1 MAALAT
7 TSKSKPRRR
16 SELGLLLVGMIVVTF
31 AYVLATLGV
40 YNQLPAKFIVFVAIL
55 LGVVVLVN
63 LVNRWLVPEAD
74 PVLVPVVLV
83 LNGLGFVMIM
93 RLAPYETLSAPHLA
107 GFQAAW
113 SLLGVAGYAA
123 TLLVVRRSRDLE
135 RYRYLILLLAMFL
148 LVMPLVPHIGD
159 AAENIDGV
167 KLWVKLGP
175 VTFQPVEGAKIL
187 LVIFFA
193 SYFVEKRE
201 LLSMS
206 TNRVGNHLLPDLRP
220 FGPIA
225 FAWAASIAV
234 ILLEKDIGFS
244 LLLFILFL
252 AMLWVT
258 TGRWTYIVLGI
269 IAFVVGTY
277 FAAAVLGQV
286 GERIDIWLD
295 PWKYLVKGTAQLG
308 YQPVVGELGLAH
320 GGITGTGLGLGTPQ
334 AIPVAQ
340 SDFIFAALG
349 EELGLIGAA
358 AVIVGF
364 VLVVGSGLRAALR
377 APSEFSK
384 LVALGLTVTLGFQA
398 FLIMA
403 GVTRLLPLTG
413 VTLPFVSYGGS
424 SLIANYVLVALVMRI
439 SDEGAEAPTPTL
451 RGVRAVTARR
461 AERRRA
467 ARAARPAAAR

>member
-1 MAALAT
+1 M
-7 TSKSKPRRR
+7 
-16 SELGLLLVGMIVVTF
+16 LVGFIVVTF

-40 YNQLPAKFIVFVAIL
+40 YNRLPARFITFVAIL
-55 LGVVVLVN
+55 LGVGVLVN
-63 LVNRWLVPEAD
+63 LVNRWLVPDAD
-74 PVLVPVVLV
+74 PVLMPVILV

-93 RLAPYETLSAPHLA
+93 RLAPYQDSPHLA
-107 GFQAAW
+107 GFQAVW
-113 SLLGVAGYAA
+113 SLVGVAAYTG
-123 TLLVVRRSRDLE
+123 TLMVVRRSRDLE
-135 RYRYLILLLAMFL
+135 RYRYLILLVAIFL
-148 LVMPLVPHIGD
+148 LVTPLVPHLGD
-159 AAENIDGV
+159 PLENIDGV
-167 KLWVKLGP
+167 KLWVKVGP
-175 VTFQPVEGAKIL
+175 VSFQPVEIAKLL

-201 LLSMS
+201 LLSMA
-206 TNRVGNHLLPDLRP
+206 THRVGNHLLPDLRP

-225 FAWAASIAV
+225 LAWGASIAV

-258 TGRWTYIVLGI
+258 TGRWTYLALGI
-269 IAFVVGTY
+269 VAFVIGTY
-277 FAAAVLGQV
+277 FAAAVLDQV
-286 GERIDIWLD
+286 SQRIDVWLD
-295 PWKYLVKGTAQLG
+295 PWKYLPPGANQSG
-308 YQPVVGELGLAH
+308 YQPVMGELGLAQ
-320 GGITGTGLGLGTPQ
+320 GGLTGTGLGLGTPQ

-340 SDFIFAALG
+340 SDFIFAAIG
-349 EELGLIGAA
+349 EELGLIGAGA
-358 AVIVGF
+358 LIAGF

-424 SLIANYVLVALVMRI
+424 SLMANYVLIALLMRI
-439 SDEGAEAPTPTL
+439 SQEGAEPTVLAP
-451 RGVRAVTARR
+451 RGLRAVTARR
-461 AERRRA
+461 AERRHA
-467 ARAARPAAAR
+467 VSSASAR

>member
-1 MAALAT
+1 MAVLATT

-16 SELGLLLVGMIVVTF
+16 SELGLLLVGVLVVTF

-40 YNQLPAKFIVFVAIL
+40 YDRLPVRLVTFVAIL
-55 LGVVVLVN
+55 LGVAMFTN

-74 PVLVPVVLV
+74 PVLLPVVLV

-93 RLAPYETLSAPHLA
+93 RLAPYDGLVHLA
-107 GFQAAW
+107 GSQAVW
-113 SLLGVAGYAA
+113 SLCGLTAYMG

-135 RYRYLILLLAMFL
+135 RYRYLLLLAAILL
-148 LVMPLVPHIGD
+148 LVMPLLPRLGNSP
-159 AAENIDGV
+159 ENIDGV
-167 KLWVKLGP
+167 KLWVRLGP
-175 VTFQPVEGAKIL
+175 VSFQPVEISKLL

-201 LLSMS
+201 LLTMS
-206 TNRVGNHLLPDLRP
+206 THRVGNHLLPDLRP
-220 FGPIA
+220 FGPIT
-225 FAWAASIAV
+225 FAWACAIAV

-252 AMLWVT
+252 SMLWVT
-258 TGRWTYIVLGI
+258 TGRWTYLAVGI
-269 IAFVVGTY
+269 LAFVVGTY
-277 FAAAVLGQV
+277 FAARVLTQIG
-286 GERIDIWLD
+286 GRINDWLD
-295 PWKYLVKGTAQLG
+295 PWRYLPPGPNQSG
-308 YQPVVGELGLAH
+308 YQSVLAELGLAQ
-320 GGITGTGLGLGTPQ
+320 GGVTGTGFGLGAPQ
-334 AIPVAQ
+334 AIPVAE

-364 VLVVGSGLRAALR
+364 ILVVGSGLRASLR
-377 APSEFSK
+377 ARSEFSK

-403 GVTRLLPLTG
+403 GDTRVLPLTG

-424 SLIANYVLVALVMRI
+424 SLIANYMLIALIMRI
-439 SDEGAEAPTPTL
+439 SHEGGEPLIRTPGRWLTF
-451 RGVRAVTARR
+451 TAGRKHRR
-461 AERRRA
+461 EQ
-467 ARAARPAAAR
+467 ARARPAV